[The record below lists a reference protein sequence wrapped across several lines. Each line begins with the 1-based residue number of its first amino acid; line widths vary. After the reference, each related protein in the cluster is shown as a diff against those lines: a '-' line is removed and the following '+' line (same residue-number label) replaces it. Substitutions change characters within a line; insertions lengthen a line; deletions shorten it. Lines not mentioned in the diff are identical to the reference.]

1 MREYFFKQLTS
12 KKLKIEIDIT
22 WNLCCVKV
30 GIVKYTD
37 TCAPDNFFFCTR
49 TPLDW
54 AMLRQCGLAAVP
66 NLIFYYLVAPPV
78 DGIKGCA
85 LLESR

>member
-30 GIVKYTD
+30 GIVKKTD
-37 TCAPDNFFFCTR
+37 TFAPDKFFFFFA
-49 TPLDW
+49 L
-54 AMLRQCGLAAVP
+54 GLLWIGLCCVNAAWLP
-66 NLIFYYLVAPPV
+66 CLI
-78 DGIKGCA
+78 
-85 LLESR
+85 